1 MKIYN
6 SFSEIIGNT
15 PLLRLNNFKKAHSLE
30 AEVYAK
36 LEFMNPA
43 GSIKDRAA
51 LKMIDDAEKSGMIE
65 SGYTLIEPTSGNTG
79 IGIASVGVS
88 RGYKVIITMPDTM
101 SEERIKIMQA
111 YGAEVVLTDG
121 KKGMAGAIAKAE
133 ELEKTLDNAVVMG
146 QFVNPSNPAAHFS
159 TTGPEIYND
168 TDGKVD
174 ILISA
179 VGTGGTITGIGKY
192 LKSKIANIKI
202 IGVEPEASPVLSGGN
217 AGPHKIQGIGAG
229 FVLEI
234 LDTAII
240 DEIVTV
246 SNEEAYSFGRDIAKI
261 EGLLVGISSGAA
273 LAAAKKI
280 ASRPENFGKSIVV
293 ILPDTGMRYLSTE
306 GYY

>member
-15 PLLRLNNFKKAHSLE
+15 PLLRLNNFKKAHSLG
-30 AEVYAK
+30 ADVYAK

-51 LKMIDDAEKSGMIE
+51 LKMIDDAEKSGMIK

-111 YGAEVVLTDG
+111 YGAEVFLTDG

-174 ILISA
+174 LLISA

-229 FVLEI
+229 FVPEI

-246 SNEEAYSFGRDIAKI
+246 SNDEAYSFGRDIAKI

-280 ASRPENFGKSIVV
+280 ASRPENFGKRIVV